1 MKLLRTVWL
10 MIAIGLF
17 SSIAFSQELPSLAVV
32 DFDTTH
38 TKYNY
43 LGRQLAEL
51 IGDAVINSNLFDV
64 VERDKLNTIIKEQSF
79 SGSGMVDPN
88 SAIQMG
94 SMVGARYLMTGK
106 VVSADVEKTSF
117 TGYGVTT
124 TEMTYIMKVSARVLD
139 TKTGRVMFSG
149 TETDSIYTQS
159 TNSLR
164 VSGKGA
170 FVELAEKIAY
180 SFVDRLNKSGKFK
193 PEKKEEL
200 ALVKVKF
207 LSEPDTADV
216 EVDGVFYGNAGG
228 EIEVPEGLHTVRIS
242 LPGHDVWEKKVMLRK
257 ESKIIATLRK
267 AADIRISHEEE

>member
-1 MKLLRTVWL
+1 MKLLKAVWL

-17 SSIAFSQELPSLAVV
+17 SSIAFSQELPSLAIV

-51 IGDAVINSNLFDV
+51 VGDAVINSDLFNV
-64 VERDKLNTIIKEQSF
+64 VERDKLNTIVKEQSF

-88 SAIQMG
+88 SAIRMG

-106 VVSADVEKTSF
+106 VVSADIEKTSF
-117 TGYGVTT
+117 SGYGVTT
-124 TEMTYIMKVSARVLD
+124 AKITYIMKVSARVID

-149 TETDSIYTQS
+149 TETASNYTQS
-159 TNSLR
+159 TDSLS
-164 VSGKGA
+164 VSAKGA
-170 FVELAEKIAY
+170 FVALAERIARSY
-180 SFVDRLNKSGKFK
+180 VDRLNQSGKFK

-200 ALVKVKF
+200 TLVRVDF
-207 LSEPDTADV
+207 LSKPDAADV
-216 EVDGVFYGNAGG
+216 EVDGVFYGNAVG
-228 EIEVPEGLHTVRIS
+228 EIEVPGGLHTVRIS
-242 LPGHDVWEKKVMLRK
+242 LPGYDVWEKKVMLRE

-267 AADIRISHEEE
+267 AADIRISHEEG